1 LPKYCPDPD
10 TFLPERWLKGHDLYQ
25 GLHPYLSLPF
35 GFGPRMCIGRRV
47 AEQSLQ
53 VLMIKLIEKFE
64 ITWAADHPDM
74 DAISYLIN
82 QPDRPV
88 KLAFSRI

>member
-1 LPKYCPDPD
+1 
-10 TFLPERWLKGHDLYQ
+10 
-25 GLHPYLSLPF
+25 
-35 GFGPRMCIGRRV
+35 MCIGRRV